1 MQIRFNNLGKFAPG
15 LWCDANDW
23 PEEAL
28 AALGRFR
35 LQLNDLPLRGV
46 VTFQLS
52 FHPFCVPKGEVG
64 DIRFEV
70 GAESALSGE
79 G

>member
-23 PEEAL
+23 SEEAL

-46 VTFQLS
+46 VVPVELS
-52 FHPFCVPKGEVG
+52 SFLRTKGEVG